1 MAPRTFIL
9 AAVLLLAACG
19 SQPSREDTFMTELSG
34 MLAGSYDNLAQSRA
48 AADHVSL
55 RLVIAPVQAALFG
68 KNVFYVQE
76 MAGDD
81 ARRVLSQKLYIL
93 SGVEGEP
100 RAVLAQADFAEPAR
114 WRDGHLNRDLF
125 KSLLPADI
133 RPRAGCDLLV
143 VREGTGFRASG
154 GTSCRISAP
163 GTGETLRVEQ
173 RIELDADGLAV
184 LERQRDAA
192 GVLVSGDAADPW
204 YRFARRA
211 DAPW

>member
-1 MAPRTFIL
+1 
-9 AAVLLLAACG
+9 
-19 SQPSREDTFMTELSG
+19 
-34 MLAGSYDNLAQSRA
+34 
-48 AADHVSL
+48 
-55 RLVIAPVQAALFG
+55 
-68 KNVFYVQE
+68 

-93 SGVEGEP
+93 SGIEGEP
-100 RAVLAQADFAEPAR
+100 RAVLAQADFSEPAR

-154 GTSCRISAP
+154 GTSCRIAAP

-173 RIELDADGLAV
+173 RLELDADGLAV

-204 YRFARRA
+204 DRFARRA